1 MKLATK
7 IKVNREKT
15 KGKNCIPCT
24 PDDSRKVDATNSY
37 AISERDCIRVGTNP
51 RLDDEMKRKTEVTT
65 TVATIKNDT
74 FVNDK
79 SISPM
84 EILIS
89 RETSN

>member
-1 MKLATK
+1 
-7 IKVNREKT
+7 
-15 KGKNCIPCT
+15 
-24 PDDSRKVDATNSY
+24 
-37 AISERDCIRVGTNP
+37 
-51 RLDDEMKRKTEVTT
+51 MKRKTEVTT

-84 EILIS
+84 EIFIS